1 MDDLRGEDQN
11 GFFSI
16 VLRHFHSTLCGYDFS
31 GKESVFNNLDAFFL
45 SLNEKRNCKKNTLNT
60 LILTPLAKATYI
72 VVRTSNLKSR
82 DLHPYSNHI

>member
-16 VLRHFHSTLCGYDFS
+16 VLRHFHSTLCEYDFS

-45 SLNEKRNCKKNTLNT
+45 SLNEKRNCKKYPKYSDLNPFSKSD
-60 LILTPLAKATYI
+60 IYSG
-72 VVRTSNLKSR
+72 SNE
-82 DLHPYSNHI
+82 